1 MSDTHDEVPRRTG
14 PPVLLLLTG
23 PPGTGKSTLAEVSA
37 EWLQAAVFG
46 HDWAMGALAPFD
58 PIQDALQ
65 ALDHPTYRRVGWSLL
80 WQFARAQL
88 QAGRSVVLDGVARD
102 DEVADTRNLAAEHGA
117 RCVVVLT
124 SCADVNL
131 HRLRMEGRRRG
142 IPGWPEL
149 DWDHVAAFRERW
161 VPPAD
166 IDLMID
172 AADDLDFNIEQLLV
186 VLRPD

>member
-1 MSDTHDEVPRRTG
+1 MTDSWENVPTRTG
-14 PPVLLLLTG
+14 PPILVLLTG
-23 PPGTGKSTLAEVSA
+23 PPGTGKSTLAAVCA
-37 EWLQAAVFG
+37 EWLQATVLG
-46 HDWAMGALAPFD
+46 HDWALGALTPFD

-88 QAGRSVVLDGVARD
+88 RAGRSVVLDGVARD
-102 DEVADTRNLAAEHGA
+102 EEVIDTRLLAAEHAA

-124 SCADVNL
+124 SCADVSV
-131 HRLRMEGRRRG
+131 HRSRVEGRLRS

-149 DWDHVAAFRERW
+149 DWEHVASFRQRW

-166 IDLMID
+166 VDLILD
-172 AADDLDFNIEQLLV
+172 ASVELEANVEQLLV
-186 VLRPD
+186 ALRPG